1 MTTMCRLLLAA
12 AAVFL
17 LLPFSGQGQDTV
29 ATGARSSIG
38 FRAGYG
44 IPLGEWA
51 KSRIAPE
58 VQMFSGGVSVEG
70 DISFRLGQKW
80 ALAVGGSYTKLSGSN
95 WEEHTKSYGDV
106 VGVNASIATVSISFR
121 PHLMT
126 SSNNLLFFE
135 LGVTGIFASGDE
147 VVNGE
152 HYAYDFF
159 SDFRFGGQAA
169 LEYDRLVSDDI
180 AFTLRAGAVVGPN
193 AMSYADGESRTII
206 YVPLMAGI
214 RFLL

>member
-12 AAVFL
+12 AAVYL
-17 LLPFSGQGQDTV
+17 LFPLPGRAQDTV

-44 IPLGEWA
+44 IPLGEWT

-80 ALAVGGSYTKLSGSN
+80 ALALGGSYTKLSGSN
-95 WEEHTKSYGDV
+95 WEEYTKSQGDV
-106 VGVNASIATVSISFR
+106 VGVNASIATLSISFR

-126 SSNNLLFFE
+126 TSNNLLFFE
-135 LGVTGIFASGDE
+135 FGVTGIFASGDE

-159 SDFRFGGQAA
+159 S
-169 LEYDRLVSDDI
+169 
-180 AFTLRAGAVVGPN
+180 
-193 AMSYADGESRTII
+193 
-206 YVPLMAGI
+206 YVPFWRPGRA
-214 RFLL
+214 RVRPARVE